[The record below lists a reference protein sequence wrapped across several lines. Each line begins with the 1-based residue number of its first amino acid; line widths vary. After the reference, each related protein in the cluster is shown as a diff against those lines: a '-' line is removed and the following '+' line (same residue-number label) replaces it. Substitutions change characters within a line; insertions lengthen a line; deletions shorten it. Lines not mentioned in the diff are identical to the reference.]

1 MEGRE
6 SRLDFALKLSNEILK
21 SLEKETPS
29 LENVI
34 LKCQR
39 LARIRN
45 DTEASDWFTLE
56 LRGYQFKN
64 LPEDVPEDI
73 CFRHAKRSGRMFI
86 ARGEKPEEKTTW
98 FEVYSVPDLEAAVQH
113 DLMALENLKPPAP
126 YTGDNY
132 GDILFALDQRREKIS
147 WFLREKR
154 ALLGKIRSAVYSY
167 VVDIN
172 RQLRFENDTES
183 IFQKT
188 KEAVDT
194 KLSQMCPTV
203 MEKFVAAYD
212 RLKSN
217 NPEEWSQA
225 LSSCRNVLKDF
236 ADAVFP
242 AQKEKYQTR
251 DGTELS
257 VTDNF
262 YKNRL
267 LAFIDQKLKNGNRK
281 RLLKARAADLE
292 NRIHALNESLSQGT
306 HGDMNFV
313 DVNVCVLD
321 TYLLLGSLLALT
333 ENS

>member
-1 MEGRE
+1 M
-6 SRLDFALKLSNEILK
+6 
-21 SLEKETPS
+21 
-29 LENVI
+29 
-34 LKCQR
+34 
-39 LARIRN
+39 
-45 DTEASDWFTLE
+45 
-56 LRGYQFKN
+56 
-64 LPEDVPEDI
+64 
-73 CFRHAKRSGRMFI
+73 
-86 ARGEKPEEKTTW
+86 
-98 FEVYSVPDLEAAVQH
+98 
-113 DLMALENLKPPAP
+113 
-126 YTGDNY
+126 
-132 GDILFALDQRREKIS
+132 
-147 WFLREKR
+147 
-154 ALLGKIRSAVYSY
+154 
-167 VVDIN
+167 DIN

-281 RLLKARAADLE
+281 RFLKTRAADLE
-292 NRIHALNESLSQGT
+292 NRIHALNDSLSQGT